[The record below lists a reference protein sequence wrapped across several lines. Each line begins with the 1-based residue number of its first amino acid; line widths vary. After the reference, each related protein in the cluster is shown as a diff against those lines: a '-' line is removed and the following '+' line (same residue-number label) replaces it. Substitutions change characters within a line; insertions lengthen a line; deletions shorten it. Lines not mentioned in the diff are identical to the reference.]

1 MAGKRTWVPSPGP
14 QGRKR
19 GKGKGKGGEE
29 REGNE
34 RKVKGKRREE
44 RGRERG
50 RERRRGEGSKRDFPE
65 LNLLTGVVRKHQETR
80 KNLRTNSPEFART
93 IHPRRD

>member
-1 MAGKRTWVPSPGP
+1 MAGMRTWVPSPGP

-19 GKGKGKGGEE
+19 GKGKGRGGEE

-44 RGRERG
+44 RGREM
-50 RERRRGEGSKRDFPE
+50 RRGEGSKRDFLE
-65 LNLLTGVVRKHQETR
+65 LNLLTGAVRKHQETR
-80 KNLRTNSPEFART
+80 KSLRTNSPEFART
-93 IHPRRD
+93 IYPRRD